1 MLEGDNK
8 NIKLEEQKAC
18 QERGNS
24 TLGRQDALR
33 GGVASPKDTIPSSLL
48 CMAWALLSLFS
59 TFEVSK
65 PNDRHIGKPMYHY
78 MLVAFHFFLKE
89 RVSPKCKGW
98 EMWGMLENLP
108 RRAGEVHH

>member
-33 GGVASPKDTIPSSLL
+33 GGVASPKDTIPQQPTLHGL
-48 CMAWALLSLFS
+48 GPPVFI
-59 TFEVSK
+59 F
-65 PNDRHIGKPMYHY
+65 DI
-78 MLVAFHFFLKE
+78 
-89 RVSPKCKGW
+89 
-98 EMWGMLENLP
+98 
-108 RRAGEVHH
+108 